1 MPIEETVGA
10 IAELIQAGYVRCLG
24 LSEVGADTLRRAHAV
39 HPVSALQIEYS
50 LLSRGP
56 EAEIL
61 PAAREL
67 GVSVTAYGVLSRG
80 LLSAAARQLPDLMTR
95 GRAGSP
101 GSRVRTCSATS
112 SWRPGSSSSPG
123 PPG

>member
-1 MPIEETVGA
+1 MQQVPLGRGGPLVSR
-10 IAELIQAGYVRCLG
+10 AGLGLMAMSGVYGPAAYVRCLG

-80 LLSAAARQLPDLMTR
+80 LLSAAARQLPDDD
-95 GRAGSP
+95 P
-101 GSRVRTCSATS
+101 
-112 SWRPGSSSSPG
+112 RPRRFPR
-123 PPG
+123 